1 MNPVTCLLIDDDPDD
16 QEFFSL
22 ALKELHPPVICEF
35 ANNGIEGIEK
45 LQGKSLFSPHY
56 IFIDINMP
64 RMNGVECLSEI
75 KKIRKVKNTPVF
87 LYSTSA
93 DPKMVNE
100 SKKLGAADFIVK
112 PIGINDLVQ
121 ILKQCF
127 KNTAPPIT

>member
-22 ALKELHPPVICEF
+22 ALKELAPPAICVF

-45 LQGKSLFSPHY
+45 LQSKAQFSPDY
-56 IFIDINMP
+56 IFIDMNMP

-75 KKIRKVKNTPVF
+75 KKIKNVKNTPVF

-121 ILKQCF
+121 ILIKCF
-127 KNTAPPIT
+127 KNTVG

>member
-16 QEFFSL
+16 QEIFSL
-22 ALKELHPPVICEF
+22 ALKELDPSVICEF

-45 LQGKSLFSPHY
+45 LQNTPPFNPDY
-56 IFIDINMP
+56 IFIDMNMP

-75 KKIRKVKNTPVF
+75 KKITRVKKIPVF

-93 DPKMVNE
+93 DPKMVSE
-100 SKKLGAADFIVK
+100 SKLLGAADFIVK
-112 PIGINDLVQ
+112 PVGINELVQ

-127 KNTAPPIT
+127 KNVTG